1 MNGVYSEVGPA
12 LISGLINTKP
22 HLTSGRVQHPAP
34 DHHKTDFRTAA
45 AKMLPFPF
53 AQSDRRGNLS
63 KNGHNFSKN
72 ELKDRLRN
80 LKLKVG
86 GTVDEL
92 NSRLENYDR
101 TQ

>member
-1 MNGVYSEVGPA
+1 
-12 LISGLINTKP
+12 
-22 HLTSGRVQHPAP
+22 
-34 DHHKTDFRTAA
+34 
-45 AKMLPFPF
+45 MLPFPF

-63 KNGHNFSKN
+63 KNGHYFSKN